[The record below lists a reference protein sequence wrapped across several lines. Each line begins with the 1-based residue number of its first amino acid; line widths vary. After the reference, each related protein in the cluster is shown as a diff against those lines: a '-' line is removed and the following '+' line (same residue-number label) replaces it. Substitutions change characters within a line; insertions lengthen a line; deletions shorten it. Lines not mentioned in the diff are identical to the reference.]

1 MVVALK
7 LDQDD
12 HFCTLVLGLSSWK
25 ILLWQA
31 RMVAGSECLV
41 HSNDV
46 TINQPFH
53 ICGEGVKGGPTRT
66 RALEVAIFVALST
79 EKTIFT
85 DSGIEEGSDGS

>member
-7 LDQDD
+7 LEQDD
-12 HFCTLVLGLSSWK
+12 HSCALVLGLSSWK

-41 HSNDV
+41 HRTNI

-53 ICGEGVKGGPTRT
+53 IWGEGVEGGMSRT
-66 RALEVAIFVALST
+66 
-79 EKTIFT
+79 
-85 DSGIEEGSDGS
+85 